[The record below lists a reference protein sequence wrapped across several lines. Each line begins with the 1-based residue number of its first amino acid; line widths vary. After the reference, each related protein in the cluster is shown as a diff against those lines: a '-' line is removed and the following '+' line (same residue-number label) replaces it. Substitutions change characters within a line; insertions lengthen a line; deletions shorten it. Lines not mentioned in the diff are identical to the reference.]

1 MGKLSQ
7 PYSVLHFIL
16 EDILQA
22 RQSSGCGMVVF
33 WCYVIVI
40 HVCNCGSKM
49 MKLKSCISSGKPS
62 SHIISVISAYLFL
75 VYIAMLWMEYSER
88 TRIRWEL
95 HVCNSTIPHTVAKVI
110 FLIIKNCFKIASYEN
125 PYLLFV
131 FFMRSWMCFQNN
143 LLEEIIFKFTHMN
156 HKHKR
161 WDRYLEKVKLV
172 LPRVELWDAQ

>member
-1 MGKLSQ
+1 
-7 PYSVLHFIL
+7 
-16 EDILQA
+16 
-22 RQSSGCGMVVF
+22 MVVF

-95 HVCNSTIPHTVAKVI
+95 HVCNSTIPHTVAKFI
-110 FLIIKNCFKIASYEN
+110 FLIIKDCFKSCKLYK
-125 PYLLFV
+125 FV
-131 FFMRSWMCFQNN
+131 FFVFSFLRSSVFFQNN
-143 LLEEIIFKFTHMN
+143 LLKEIVFKFTYMN

-161 WDRYLEKVKLV
+161 WDRYFEKVKLV
-172 LPRVELWDAQ
+172 LPRVELWDALQRN